1 MSSSLNPLPIAVC
14 ALDDQIGRPVSE
26 LLRPDIEVVH
36 FIQSLEAAQQE
47 IPHLLAGNDPQ
58 SPQVNNVGSH
68 NYRPVRSV
76 IFGRG
81 FDLKD
86 VEELRK
92 NVAGIAPEPVIWI
105 AGDPNRKLPPGT
117 QPPPNYPQIV
127 AAVASNLLN
136 TWIEKG
142 AAEDEVVLY

>member
-1 MSSSLNPLPIAVC
+1 
-14 ALDDQIGRPVSE
+14 
-26 LLRPDIEVVH
+26 VVH

-58 SPQVNNVGSH
+58 SPHVNNVGSH
-68 NYRPVRSV
+68 NYRPVRSI

-86 VEELRK
+86 VEELREK
-92 NVAGIAPEPVIWI
+92 VAGIASEPVIWI
-105 AGDPNRKLPPGT
+105 AGDPNRKLPPGV

-127 AAVASNLLN
+127 AAVASKLLN
-136 TWIEKG
+136 TWIENG
-142 AAEDEVVLY
+142 AVEDQVVLY